1 VTETGRFLEWL
12 MPTIQIETP
21 HSDDVLALLRQ
32 GDEFALALYP
42 VESYYGLDLEAL
54 EADDAFLFVAREGG
68 AALGTAAIV
77 DRGDGSAEIK
87 RMFVT
92 DAARGLGIGHSLL
105 DALETHA
112 RISGISTLQLETG
125 LPQVA
130 AIALY
135 EKHGYEQIPRFG
147 KYEDD
152 PTSYCMQK
160 HL

>member
-1 VTETGRFLEWL
+1 
-12 MPTIQIETP
+12 MPTIQIESP
-21 HSDDVLALLRQ
+21 HADDVLSLLRQ

-42 VESYYGLDLEAL
+42 AENYHGLDVEAL
-54 EADDAFLFVAREGG
+54 EADGVSLFVAREGG

-92 DAARGLGIGHSLL
+92 DDARGLGIGRGLL
-105 DALETHA
+105 EALEAHA
-112 RISGISTLQLETG
+112 RSRGISTVQLETG

-135 EKHGYEQIPRFG
+135 ERLGYEQIPRFG
-147 KYEDD
+147 KYTDD